1 MAAKKTAK
9 ELRDE
14 ARAKYQQALDVARKV
29 EAREKMELGEQLYRA
44 AEELGTE
51 PAELLSKIKSLS
63 VGQLPEPG
71 TEGEADVPEKDEE
84 QFSD

>member
-14 ARAKYQQALDVARKV
+14 ARAKYLQALDVARKV
-29 EAREKMELGEQLYRA
+29 EAREKMELGEQLCRT

-51 PAELLSKIKSLS
+51 PAKLLSKIKSLS
-63 VGQLPEPG
+63 VSQLPEPEA
-71 TEGEADVPEKDEE
+71 EGGPDVSGKDTV
-84 QFSD
+84 Q

>member
-14 ARAKYQQALDVARKV
+14 ARAKYLQALDVARKV

-63 VGQLPEPG
+63 VGQLPPEPG
-71 TEGEADVPEKDEE
+71 TEGEDVSEKDEE